1 VKQKKPPP
9 KEVNLLALVPVR
21 NMKWETSEEGG
32 VILLKPKYRNA
43 ILTRL
48 LLPYMKKPYYK
59 IMLDEI
65 GSYFWQ
71 NCDGSRTIKEISE
84 LQEQKFGETV
94 KPLYDRISLFLG
106 TLQRSRFIVLKGTDG

>member
-1 VKQKKPPP
+1 MKQKKPPP

-21 NMKWETSEEGG
+21 NMKWETSEEGA
-32 VILLKPKYRNA
+32 VVLLKPKYRNA

-84 LQEQKFGETV
+84 LQEQKFGEAV